1 MTYCIQRVGEL
12 VVSAGGGGGGTRDS
26 LEHILQQKI
35 KMVMLLLTFIAN
47 KTIIKIVKSI
57 VSKLHIGYILGKYF

>member
-1 MTYCIQRVGEL
+1 MGEL
-12 VVSAGGGGGGTRDS
+12 AVSAGGGGGGTRDS

>member
-1 MTYCIQRVGEL
+1 MGEL
-12 VVSAGGGGGGTRDS
+12 AISAGGGGGGTRDS

-47 KTIIKIVKSI
+47 KTIIKV
-57 VSKLHIGYILGKYF
+57 VSQFYQIYINVLGKYL

>member
-1 MTYCIQRVGEL
+1 MQSVGEGDGRL
-12 VVSAGGGGGGTRDS
+12 AVSGGGGGGVTRHL

-47 KTIIKIVKSI
+47 KTIIKV
-57 VSKLHIGYILGKYF
+57 VSKFYQIYI